1 MAQLYIGGDIVSQ
14 LILRSFAAR
23 SVAERKAIVERER
36 PQPILSIKTKDRVFR
51 EEWYGRKDWL
61 CGSEDINRFFCWPC
75 LLFRPNVSLS
85 WAKKGYG
92 DLVHLLADSKKHERS
107 KSHLEAYKAWRTFH
121 EGERVDVMF
130 SRARRDEVE
139 RHNEEV
145 RQNREMLKTIIEAVL
160 FLSKQELAFRG
171 HDESSSSLNKGN
183 YRELLECL
191 SKFDSVFDRRLHG
204 RLSDEER
211 GHLGVF
217 TGVSSDIQNDLIEC
231 IDGVIQD
238 QINHEID
245 NCNFLSIQIDE
256 ATDISTKAQ
265 LSVIFRFDREG
276 EIVERFLKFHDVSSD
291 RCAATMS
298 NIVKGILEG
307 YGDSIKNKVIMQTY
321 DGATVMSGHIA
332 GVQALFRQEYPFAYF
347 FHCAAHRLNLVLCQ
361 SASSISPVRVYF
373 ANVSA
378 FSSFTSVSSKRK
390 DLLRSH
396 GFDIPAPGE
405 TRWYYRS
412 RTISVIFN
420 KYLSLIEVLE
430 EITENPSSWDDATI
444 SQATGLLQYLNSF
457 VFCFFTGLFNK
468 ILEQSAIL
476 YNVLQNR
483 STDFSVGVGH
493 ISSFENFL
501 TFLRTEINYNELY
514 ESTVRLV
521 GPPLSRSDKKHNYL
535 QLYFEVLDNMCS
547 MLRDRFQD
555 LRDFEFLDLVNPK
568 VFTAWNN
575 NVPQDHL
582 QLLKAKYGSLFDMPA
597 LQSQLL
603 FMYKDADFFKENAM
617 KLLDYI
623 YSCNLQASLPEV
635 VKLLKLNGAIAVSS
649 ASVERSYS
657 CMRRVKS
664 YLRSKMGQERL
675 GSLCRISIHKDIL
688 KELEDKN
695 QLHNLIIEKFVQK
708 SRRLNFLYK

>member
-1 MAQLYIGGDIVSQ
+1 M
-14 LILRSFAAR
+14 
-23 SVAERKAIVERER
+23 
-36 PQPILSIKTKDRVFR
+36 
-51 EEWYGRKDWL
+51 
-61 CGSEDINRFFCWPC
+61 
-75 LLFRPNVSLS
+75 
-85 WAKKGYG
+85 
-92 DLVHLLADSKKHERS
+92 
-107 KSHLEAYKAWRTFH
+107 
-121 EGERVDVMF
+121 
-130 SRARRDEVE
+130 
-139 RHNEEV
+139 
-145 RQNREMLKTIIEAVL
+145 
-160 FLSKQELAFRG
+160 
-171 HDESSSSLNKGN
+171 
-183 YRELLECL
+183 
-191 SKFDSVFDRRLHG
+191 
-204 RLSDEER
+204 
-211 GHLGVF
+211 
-217 TGVSSDIQNDLIEC
+217 SSDIQNDLIEC

-276 EIVERFLKFHDVSSD
+276 KIVERFLKFNDVSSD

-307 YGDSIKNKVIMQTY
+307 YGDSIKIKVIMQTY

-332 GVQALFRQEYPFAYF
+332 GVHALVHQEYPFAYF
-347 FHCAAHRLNLVLCQ
+347 FHCAAHWLNLVLCQ

-405 TRWYYRS
+405 TKWYYRS

-468 ILEQSAIL
+468 ILERSAIL

-493 ISSFENFL
+493 INSFENFL

-514 ESTVRLV
+514 ESTGRLV

-535 QLYFEVLDNMCS
+535 QLYCEVLDNMCS

-675 GSLCRISIHKDIL
+675 GSLCRISIHKDIF